1 MLSFCDTFDLTSLIK
16 EPTCYKNPDNLSCID
31 LTLTNKLPSFQNSF
45 VVEIGPSGWYLES
58 QKWHFK
64 NWNLALQTIGITNIL
79 TMKGLAMIYCLKDQ
93 IHT

>member
-31 LTLTNKLPSFQNSF
+31 LTLTNKLPSFKNSF

-58 QKWHFK
+58 QKWQFK
-64 NWNLALQTIGITNIL
+64 NWNLAL
-79 TMKGLAMIYCLKDQ
+79 
-93 IHT
+93 